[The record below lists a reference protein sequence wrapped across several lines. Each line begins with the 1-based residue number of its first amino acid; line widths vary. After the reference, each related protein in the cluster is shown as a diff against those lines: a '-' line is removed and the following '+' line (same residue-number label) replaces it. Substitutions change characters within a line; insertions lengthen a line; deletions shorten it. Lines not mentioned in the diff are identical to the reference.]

1 MKEKNELSEAK
12 GVAQDLAETSL
23 EVGASMLL
31 DNLPELGMATAS
43 IIGNEAVSAAIQ
55 ALTGGWVSRCRGP
68 SFFRSKA
75 FLSAKA
81 F

>member
-31 DNLPELGMATAS
+31 DNLPELGMAAAS

-55 ALTGGWVSRCRGP
+55 ALTGGGSRCRGP